1 MNIELALEK
10 LSRSFGSGTDHYL
23 ELTKDME
30 GWRGENI
37 RIAWLEI
44 AIRSGKHEFLKELI
58 SYTGPK
64 YEFETRMNS
73 LSALQRLGYIDPVT
87 TENARNASRHWN
99 NKLSA
104 AALEYLNFFNV
115 EH

>member
-1 MNIELALEK
+1 
-10 LSRSFGSGTDHYL
+10 
-23 ELTKDME
+23 
-30 GWRGENI
+30 
-37 RIAWLEI
+37 
-44 AIRSGKHEFLKELI
+44 
-58 SYTGPK
+58 
-64 YEFETRMNS
+64 MNS